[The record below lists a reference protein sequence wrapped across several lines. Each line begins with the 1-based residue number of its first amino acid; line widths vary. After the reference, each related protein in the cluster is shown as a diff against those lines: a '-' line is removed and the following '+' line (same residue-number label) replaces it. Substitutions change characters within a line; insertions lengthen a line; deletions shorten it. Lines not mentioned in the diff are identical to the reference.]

1 MANNL
6 PQKPSNNKPEQ
17 VAPELIERF
26 LDLQSEDLKLKQREL
41 DFRLKADANSF
52 EYAKL
57 ALREKA
63 GENERKRAHDTTHMK
78 WRYVWVGI
86 VVVIVLVFIGC
97 LAWLG
102 KDQLVRDILNVLIGL
117 IPGGVGGYAYGK
129 TGQASTSE
137 KSTSGPKS

>member
-1 MANNL
+1 MASNL
-6 PQKPSNNKPEQ
+6 PQKPNKTDQ

-41 DFRLKADANSF
+41 DFRLKADTNSF

-57 ALREKA
+57 ALKEKA
-63 GENERKRAHDTTHMK
+63 SENERKRTHDTTHMK
-78 WRYVWVGI
+78 WRYVWVGV
-86 VVVIVLVFIGC
+86 VVVIVMLFIGC

-129 TGQASTSE
+129 TGQMSGTE
-137 KSTSGPKS
+137 KSSGSTKT